1 MREKKD
7 TKRSRS
13 LRTLVIYGAF
23 VFTLILFSFTIR
35 VFYLIGQS
43 KFDGQHRFTL
53 VIGEDLPAGRQGNRV
68 FGIVSFEPITSSMSL
83 LIFPRSS
90 NLSFSNFNRKFGV
103 IPDGYI
109 KTAYKLSLK
118 DTIPSIF
125 QSFLLHPNDISTKI
139 NFYDLLRLYLYT
151 NKVPV
156 SSIMVEEASI
166 SSNERDFNKDAA
178 FLLTDSA
185 ISVEN
190 VSVQIVNA
198 TGESGLGSRLERV
211 ISNLGGNVVSVKTA
225 LVSAPI
231 SKIQY
236 YGSQTY
242 TLQKLERLL
251 SIKREVLNKEDIAK
265 IVIIIGEDNKDTP
278 LF

>member
-7 TKRSRS
+7 AKKSRS
-13 LRTLVIYGAF
+13 LKTLVVYGVF

-35 VFYLIGQS
+35 LFYLIGQS

-53 VIGEDLPAGRQGNRV
+53 VIGEDLHAGRKENRV
-68 FGIVSFEPITSSMSL
+68 FGLVSFEPITSSMSL

-109 KTAYKLSLK
+109 KTAYSLSLK

-125 QSFLLHPNDISTKI
+125 QSFLLHPNDISTEI

-156 SSIMVEEASI
+156 SSIIVEEASI
-166 SSNERDFNKDAA
+166 SSDERDFNKDAS

-185 ISVEN
+185 ISAEN

-225 LVSAPI
+225 FIVEPI

-251 SIKREVLNKEDIAK
+251 SIKREVFNKEDIAK